1 MSTTT
6 RKLRMKFGNEDGN
19 KDITIDNPLTD
30 LDSET
35 TANAMNDIVALET
48 LVDNKGNDFFAEV
61 NKPLVMNISTRPD
74 IDSAGDTEAK

>member
-1 MSTTT
+1 
-6 RKLRMKFGNEDGN
+6 MKFGNEDGN

-48 LVDNKGNDFFAEV
+48 LVDNKGKLLNLVVGAELETIT
-61 NKPLVMNISTRPD
+61 K
-74 IDSAGDTEAK
+74 DTLF

>member
-1 MSTTT
+1 MSTIT

-19 KDITIDNPLTD
+19 KDITIDNPLSD

-48 LVDNKGNDFFAEV
+48 LVDNKGKLLNLVVGAELETIT
-61 NKPLVMNISTRPD
+61 K
-74 IDSAGDTEAK
+74 DTLF

>member
-1 MSTTT
+1 MSTIT

-35 TANAMNDIVALET
+35 TANSMNDIVALET
-48 LVDNKGNDFFAEV
+48 LVDNKGKLLNLVVGAELETIT
-61 NKPLVMNISTRPD
+61 K
-74 IDSAGDTEAK
+74 DTLF

>member
-1 MSTTT
+1 MSTIT

-48 LVDNKGNDFFAEV
+48 LVDNKGKLLNLVVGAEIETIT
-61 NKPLVMNISTRPD
+61 K
-74 IDSAGDTEAK
+74 DTLF

>member
-1 MSTTT
+1 MSTIT

-35 TANAMNDIVALET
+35 TANAMTDIVALET
-48 LVDNKGNDFFAEV
+48 LVDNKGKLLNLVVGAELETIT
-61 NKPLVMNISTRPD
+61 K
-74 IDSAGDTEAK
+74 DTLF

>member
-1 MSTTT
+1 MSTIT

-35 TANAMNDIVALET
+35 TATAMNDIVALET
-48 LVDNKGNDFFAEV
+48 LVDNKGKLLNLVVGAELETIT
-61 NKPLVMNISTRPD
+61 K
-74 IDSAGDTEAK
+74 DTLF

>member
-48 LVDNKGNDFFAEV
+48 LVDNKGKLLNLVVGAELETIT
-61 NKPLVMNISTRPD
+61 K
-74 IDSAGDTEAK
+74 DTLF

>member
-19 KDITIDNPLTD
+19 KDITMDNPLTD

-48 LVDNKGNDFFAEV
+48 LVDNKGKLLNLVVGAELETIT
-61 NKPLVMNISTRPD
+61 K
-74 IDSAGDTEAK
+74 DTLF

>member
-1 MSTTT
+1 MSTIT

-30 LDSET
+30 LDGET

-48 LVDNKGNDFFAEV
+48 LVDNKGKLLNLVVGAELETIT
-61 NKPLVMNISTRPD
+61 K
-74 IDSAGDTEAK
+74 DTLF

>member
-19 KDITIDNPLTD
+19 KDIAIDNPLTD
-30 LDSET
+30 LDAET

-48 LVDNKGNDFFAEV
+48 LVDGNGKLLNLVVGAEIETV
-61 NKPLVMNISTRPD
+61 TTQTLF
-74 IDSAGDTEAK
+74 

>member
-1 MSTTT
+1 MSTIT
-6 RKLRMKFGNEDGN
+6 RKLRMKFGNEDGK

-48 LVDNKGNDFFAEV
+48 LVDNKGKLLNLVVGAELETIT
-61 NKPLVMNISTRPD
+61 K
-74 IDSAGDTEAK
+74 DTLF

>member
-1 MSTTT
+1 MSTIT

-48 LVDNKGNDFFAEV
+48 LVDNKGKLLNLVVGAELETIT
-61 NKPLVMNISTRPD
+61 K
-74 IDSAGDTEAK
+74 DTLF

>member
-30 LDSET
+30 LDGET

-48 LVDNKGNDFFAEV
+48 LVDNKGKLLNLVVGAELETIT
-61 NKPLVMNISTRPD
+61 K
-74 IDSAGDTEAK
+74 DTLF